1 MHLRIYRDATA
12 LAYQRGYADGERDAR
27 MSDAEFLDAL
37 AARIQSD
44 DELREAVQAVIRQTI
59 TAIDAHAYRARIE
72 KERGEA
78 A

>member
-1 MHLRIYRDATA
+1 
-12 LAYQRGYADGERDAR
+12 

-37 AARIQSD
+37 AVRIQAD
-44 DELREAVQAVIRQTI
+44 DELREAVQAVIRQT
-59 TAIDAHAYRARIE
+59 TAAIDAHAYRARIE

>member
-1 MHLRIYRDATA
+1 MRIYRDATA

-37 AARIQSD
+37 AARIQAD
-44 DELREAVQAVIRQTI
+44 DELREAVQAVIRQT
-59 TAIDAHAYRARIE
+59 TAAIDAHAYRARIE